1 MVMLYEGQ
9 LVQEGTPEEIRSTE
23 NALVRQFVRGEP
35 DGPIPLRRSK
45 IDYAEDLL
53 A

>member
-1 MVMLYEGQ
+1 
-9 LVQEGTPEEIRSTE
+9 
-23 NALVRQFVRGEP
+23 VRQFVNGEP

-45 IDYAEDLL
+45 IDYEEDLL

>member
-1 MVMLYEGQ
+1 MLYEGR
-9 LVQEGTPEEIRSTE
+9 VVAEGTPDEIRSTE
-23 NALVRQFVRGEP
+23 NPLVKQFVNGEP
-35 DGPIPLRRSK
+35 DGPIPLRRSR